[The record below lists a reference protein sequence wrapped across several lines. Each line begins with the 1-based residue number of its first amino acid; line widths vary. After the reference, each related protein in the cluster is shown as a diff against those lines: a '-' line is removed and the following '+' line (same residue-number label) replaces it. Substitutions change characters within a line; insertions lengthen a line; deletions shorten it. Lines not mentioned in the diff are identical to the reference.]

1 MPFASFKTVTRL
13 ALALGIAG
21 AASAVMVC
29 RADSGQTPKFAPM
42 ADEKAAVTI
51 KSYKFD
57 PQTLEVKVG
66 TTVTWTNQD
75 SKDHTVSSGTPD
87 EAKDAPLNGDMDG
100 EGKTYSYTFKEA
112 GEFPYYC
119 KNHHGMRGKVVVK

>member
-1 MPFASFKTVTRL
+1 MGFASFKMVTGL
-13 ALALGIAG
+13 ALSLGILGAG
-21 AASAVMVC
+21 VVAC
-29 RADSGQTPKFAPM
+29 RAEPVEKVKAVPM
-42 ADEKAAVTI
+42 ADEAKAAVTI

-57 PQTLEVKVG
+57 PPALEVKAG

-119 KNHHGMRGKVVVK
+119 KNHKGMRGKVIVK